1 MKSIK
6 ESFKNIK
13 NIKITG
19 KDVKNFCKLIFMLNL
34 LAFIRSFA
42 TYMFV
47 VPNGFAPGGV
57 TGIAS
62 IIYNAVYPFNP
73 HLADTWLNP
82 AVTSML
88 LNVPLFIVSF
98 FFLDKKFCFYTIIAV
113 GLHSMW
119 MGVLDAVDFP
129 VYKAIGSASALNL
142 LAAVAG
148 GVGSGVCLGFILRYN
163 SSMGGTDIIGKLI
176 YKFNPVADV
185 QWLILAC
192 DIVIV
197 IASGSL
203 GLIGLDMSLGAEVIT
218 TSVLSPILY
227 SAVSLFVGAEIA
239 DVIQSGLHS
248 SIVFN
253 IVSDHHD
260 EIAAEITEKLHRGCT
275 LVHAAGFYTG
285 VEHDMLVCVVRKK
298 QINQVKEIIAKHDPE
313 AFVYITKAR
322 DVSGKGFTYHGVA

>member
-1 MKSIK
+1 MKS
-6 ESFKNIK
+6 FKQSLK
-13 NIKITG
+13 NIKITKKG
-19 KDVKNFCKLIFMLNL
+19 VKDFCKLIFMLNL

-47 VPNGFAPGGV
+47 IPNGFAPGGI

-73 HLADTWLNP
+73 HLADTVLNP
-82 AVTSML
+82 AITSIV
-88 LNVPLFIVSF
+88 LNVPLFIASF
-98 FFLDKKFCFYTIIAV
+98 FLLDKKFCVNTIIAV
-113 GLHSMW
+113 GLHSLW
-119 MGVLDAVDFP
+119 MGVLDIVDFP

-192 DIVIV
+192 DVVIV
-197 IASGSL
+197 VASGSL
-203 GLIGLDMSLGAEVIT
+203 GLIGLDFSLGAEVIT

-227 SAVSLFVGAEIA
+227 SAISLFVGAEIA
-239 DVIQSGLHS
+239 DVIQAGLHS

-253 IVSDHHD
+253 IISDQHD
-260 EIAAEITEKLHRGCT
+260 EIASAINEKLHRGVT
-275 LVHAAGFYTG
+275 RVHATGSYTG
-285 VEHDMLVCVVRKK
+285 VQHDMLVVVVRKK
-298 QINQVKEIIAKHDPE
+298 QINQVKEIIFSIDPE
-313 AFVYITKAR
+313 AFMYMTKAKG
-322 DVSGKGFTYHGVA
+322 VTGKGFSYHGVA